1 MSNTRRPNAEKQ
13 VSRSRILPTVMI
25 IAAVVLVAVALK
37 LSGSFFSDRFLDD
50 IEAWMASAR
59 DTPWAILPVMAVFLG
74 LSFTGFPQFA
84 LVALTALVFGPLL
97 GFVYSWVA
105 TMISASTHF
114 GLGKRFGNRLL
125 NRYGGERTHVFSRKI
140 AQHGILASAGVRVIP
155 SAPFIVVNTA
165 AGVSHMA
172 YWKFVLGTG
181 LGTVPKT
188 GLISFVGGNVMDILR
203 EQNLQDIALVVA
215 IVVLWIALGL
225 LARAYFIPRLRRTA
239 PPAEAEAAEA
249 VEALAVAAE
258 GEAQTET
265 ESGAVTQDS
274 AAERLETAGSAPPC
288 GPNRI
293 AAE

>member
-1 MSNTRRPNAEKQ
+1 M
-13 VSRSRILPTVMI
+13 
-25 IAAVVLVAVALK
+25 
-37 LSGSFFSDRFLDD
+37 
-50 IEAWMASAR
+50 
-59 DTPWAILPVMAVFLG
+59 
-74 LSFTGFPQFA
+74 
-84 LVALTALVFGPLL
+84 
-97 GFVYSWVA
+97 
-105 TMISASTHF
+105 
-114 GLGKRFGNRLL
+114 
-125 NRYGGERTHVFSRKI
+125 
-140 AQHGILASAGVRVIP
+140 
-155 SAPFIVVNTA
+155 NTA

-274 AAERLETAGSAPPC
+274 AAERLETAGSAPPR

>member
-1 MSNTRRPNAEKQ
+1 MSTGTPNAEKQ
-13 VSRSRILPTVMI
+13 GPRRRVLSTVLI
-25 IAAVVLVAVALK
+25 IAGVVLVAVALK
-37 LSGSFFSDRFLDD
+37 LSGSFFSERLLDD
-50 IEAWMASAR
+50 IEAWMAFAR
-59 DTPWAILPVMAVFLG
+59 DTPWAVLPVITVFLG

-84 LVALTALVFGPLL
+84 LVALTALVFGPWL
-97 GFVYSWVA
+97 GFMYSWIA
-105 TMISASTHF
+105 TVISASTHF

-125 NRYGGERTHVFSRKI
+125 DRYGGERTHVFSRKI

-181 LGTVPKT
+181 LGTIPKT

-215 IVVLWIALGL
+215 IIVLWIALGL
-225 LARAYFIPRLRRTA
+225 LARAYVLPRLRRNA
-239 PPAEAEAAEA
+239 PPAEAEAAKA

-258 GEAQTET
+258 GEAPAKT
-265 ESGAVTQDS
+265 ESGAVTQSGASEPHQTATS
-274 AAERLETAGSAPPC
+274 ASPS

>member
-1 MSNTRRPNAEKQ
+1 MSTGTPDMEKRGPRR
-13 VSRSRILPTVMI
+13 RILSTVLI
-25 IAAVVLVAVALK
+25 VAAVVLVAVALK

-50 IEAWMASAR
+50 IEAWMAFAR
-59 DTPWAILPVMAVFLG
+59 DTPWAILPVIGVFLG

-84 LVALTALVFGPLL
+84 LVALTALVFGPWL
-97 GFVYSWVA
+97 GFIYSWVA
-105 TMISASTHF
+105 AVISASTHF

-165 AGVSHMA
+165 AGVSHMV
-172 YWKFVLGTG
+172 YWKFALGTG
-181 LGTVPKT
+181 LGTIPKT

-215 IVVLWIALGL
+215 IIVLWIVLGL
-225 LARAYFIPRLRRTA
+225 LARAYVLPRLRRA
-239 PPAEAEAAEA
+239 GPPAEAEAAEA
-249 VEALAVAAE
+249 VEALAIAAE
-258 GEAQTET
+258 GEAPAKT
-265 ESGAVTQDS
+265 ESGAVTQDD
-274 AAERLETAGSAPPC
+274 AAEPLKTTASARPYGS
-288 GPNRI
+288 NRI